1 MEYGYSPK
9 AVHHDPI
16 RRLWSLALGAA
27 APWRAHIGPEATEV
41 RDARHRILAR
51 GMMTA
56 DAPVILKRPG
66 GGTLRLDPVE
76 IGTGFPVILASERL
90 EPGVVYSQ
98 AETALGARLSATPE
112 QIADLPCLATGTM
125 IATDDGPQPV
135 DWLRP
140 GDRVL
145 TRDNGYQPLLW
156 LGQMTLPRHCPDAA
170 RPLTIAPATF
180 GADLPAAA
188 LTLTRGQRIV
198 LAGPELDLWFGDS
211 EVSARADELL
221 AAPARIANGQRHLYS
236 LLFRAPEVILAEGL
250 WVESVQAAPD
260 YLALLPDRT
269 RHALQ
274 PQLSRSHALTV
285 RAWLK
290 DWETALFV
298 AETKAGKAR
307 LAA

>member
-27 APWRAHIGPEATEV
+27 APWRVRSNPETTEL
-41 RDARHRILAR
+41 RDARHRVLAR
-51 GMMTA
+51 GRMTA

-66 GGTLRLDPVE
+66 GSTLRLDPVE
-76 IGTGFPVILASERL
+76 IGTGFHAILASERL
-90 EPGVVYSQ
+90 QPGVVYSQ
-98 AETALGARLSATPE
+98 AETALGTRLGATPE
-112 QIADLPCLATGTM
+112 QIADLPCLATGTT

-156 LGQMTLPRHCPDAA
+156 LAQMTLPRDCPEAA

-180 GADLPAAA
+180 GAELPAAP

-211 EVSARADELL
+211 EVSARTDELL
-221 AAPARIANGQRHLYS
+221 AASARVADGQRHFYS

-250 WVESVQAAPD
+250 WVESIQATPD

-269 RHALQ
+269 RHALARQ
-274 PQLSRSHALTV
+274 ISPGHGQTV